1 MKKIL
6 SYLDFFK
13 GHKTKVSSFLLV
25 LALAFNLLWKTDFT
39 GQELTGIFDQLTD
52 QLEVMI
58 TAFGV
63 AYGIIMKLARKIPTK
78 KK

>member
-1 MKKIL
+1 M
-6 SYLDFFK
+6 
-13 GHKTKVSSFLLV
+13 LV